1 MLDGTA
7 DSSEAGLGTD
17 PFPGSLTMLLEL
29 SSLLY
34 RTEGFSFLL
43 TIAQHLPSTS
53 RGHTQ
58 FLAVTT
64 RLGSLLLPSQGGSKS
79 HLRDRLCDLI
89 LQDRV
94 YPVAFAM
101 VSRLE

>member
-7 DSSEAGLGTD
+7 DSSEAGLGKD

-89 LQDRV
+89 LQDCV
-94 YPVAFAM
+94 HPVAFAM
-101 VSRLE
+101 VSWLE